1 MTLHLEAVQGRST
14 WWMWAIRNTAGVL
27 IEQSTMQFRSA
38 EAAEVQG
45 RARLAAFQEAGRQ
58 SGGR

>member
-14 WWMWAIRNTAGVL
+14 WWVWTIRNTAGVL

-38 EAAEVQG
+38 EAAEVNGQ
-45 RARLAAFQEAGRQ
+45 ARLAVFKEASRQ
-58 SGGR
+58 SGSR